1 MPPPTNKKRVT
12 IAPGS
17 KDDRGGIKRK
27 LKKPEIVDPIQR
39 QGKDIRTRDLKKTRN
54 AYADQAAIERKER
67 QRDIKELRAK
77 IEFLKRDSEKILR
90 NQQLKFGTTLDDMK
104 TVKSDLEQAKSTND
118 ALLREV
124 ESKRQECDR
133 LQDGMDDI
141 IHKINNVMLEAS
153 DLNKEK
159 KTFEANTDKI
169 AKVEARCQQL
179 MKNNRDLRSVLLKNH
194 LDPSAD
200 ARTMQINA
208 NSPTIDINDKRRE
221 SSLPV
226 IYNRKNLVSEFRS
239 EENLYRKEK
248 RRVKPV
254 FRRAKQSISSDSIYQ
269 LTNYRNLSNAL
280 SRVKP
285 FEVNV

>member
-1 MPPPTNKKRVT
+1 
-12 IAPGS
+12 
-17 KDDRGGIKRK
+17 
-27 LKKPEIVDPIQR
+27 
-39 QGKDIRTRDLKKTRN
+39 
-54 AYADQAAIERKER
+54 
-67 QRDIKELRAK
+67 
-77 IEFLKRDSEKILR
+77 
-90 NQQLKFGTTLDDMK
+90 MK
-104 TVKSDLEQAKSTND
+104 TVKSDLEQAKSIND

-221 SSLPV
+221 TSLPV

-248 RRVKPV
+248 RRVRPV
-254 FRRAKQSISSDSIYQ
+254 FRRAKQSNSSDSIYQ

>member
-54 AYADQAAIERKER
+54 AYADQAAIERRER

-77 IEFLKRDSEKILR
+77 IEFLRRDSEKMLR

-104 TVKSDLEQAKSTND
+104 TVKSDLEQAKSIND

-179 MKNNRDLRSVLLKNH
+179 MKNNCDLRSVLLKNH

-200 ARTMQINA
+200 ARAMQIH
-208 NSPTIDINDKRRE
+208 SPPIDMIDKRRE

-254 FRRAKQSISSDSIYQ
+254 FRRAKQSNSSDSIYQ